1 MSNIFVIKVYGGSY
15 DDAYESNLF
24 AVHSEQQAQIE
35 IKRLEQL
42 HADCKEMWEPLY
54 DALQEGYK
62 NIRALHSE
70 DFKLPPEPKGPAKP
84 NKETAAE
91 LRKKLAAWRKECE
104 PIWEGIRARQNAIMH
119 EAQLATMHKAIELG
133 ATEEHLKMLGIRQP
147 DGGLGG
153 LSWERDAHFS
163 YEELELR
170 WTTI

>member
-1 MSNIFVIKVYGGSY
+1 MEKIFVVKVYGGSY

-24 AVHSEQQAQIE
+24 AVLSESQAIAE
-35 IKRLEQL
+35 TVRLTQL
-42 HADCKEMWEPLY
+42 HEECKQMWEPLY

-62 NIRALHSE
+62 NIRALNSE

-91 LRKKLAAWRKECE
+91 FRKKLAAWRKECE
-104 PIWEGIRARQNAIMH
+104 PIWESIRARQNAIMH
-119 EAQLATMHKAIELG
+119 EAQLATMHRAIELG

-153 LSWERDAHFS
+153 LSFESDANFS

-170 WTTI
+170 